1 MQSMRE
7 PKRLEL
13 FQFGHSTNR
22 KSFTAKTE
30 ADRAYLRLAQISSLT
45 KTSQWYLGLLGA
57 IAF

>member
-13 FQFGHSTNR
+13 FQFGHITN
-22 KSFTAKTE
+22 
-30 ADRAYLRLAQISSLT
+30 RAYLRLAQISSLT